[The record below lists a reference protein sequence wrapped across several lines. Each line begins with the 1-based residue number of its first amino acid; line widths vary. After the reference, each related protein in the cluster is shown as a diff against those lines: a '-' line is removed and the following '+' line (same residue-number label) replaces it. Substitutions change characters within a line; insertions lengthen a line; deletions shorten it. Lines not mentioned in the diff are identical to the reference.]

1 MLPLRMV
8 LLIVL
13 LLREL
18 TKVIGPVP
26 LMVPERTAVRPL
38 PSMVLVAEPVG
49 VANTKLV
56 LYAPGSLIKIVPP
69 EIVVAVGDVMSV
81 DWPAGTLAATQRF
94 KAVAP

>member
-8 LLIVL
+8 SLIVL

-18 TKVIGPVP
+18 TKVMGPVP

-38 PSMVLVAEPVG
+38 PSMVLVAEPMG

-56 LYAPGSLIKIVPP
+56 LYDPGSLIKMVPP
-69 EIVVAVGDVMSV
+69 ESVVAVGDVISV
-81 DWPAGTLAATQRF
+81 DWPAGTLAATNRF
-94 KAVAP
+94 RALAP

>member
-1 MLPLRMV
+1 MV
-8 LLIVL
+8 SLIVL

-38 PSMVLVAEPVG
+38 PSIVLVAEPVG

-56 LYAPGSLIKIVPP
+56 L
-69 EIVVAVGDVMSV
+69 
-81 DWPAGTLAATQRF
+81 
-94 KAVAP
+94 

>member
-1 MLPLRMV
+1 MLPLRIIS
-8 LLIVL
+8 LFALP
-13 LLREL
+13 LREL
-18 TKVIGPVP
+18 VKVIGPVP
-26 LMVPERTAVRPL
+26 LMVPDRTAVRPFA
-38 PSMVLVAEPVG
+38 SMVLVAEPVG

-69 EIVVAVGDVMSV
+69 EIVVAVGEEISV